1 MPAVVLLVA
10 SIVLL
15 VGTGVGLLWRTR
27 DPVWMR
33 DQGLAMNVHPRAAV
47 VGFVVTGLFV
57 AALAFV
63 GVIMIGGGHPV
74 TGWVFIVLALLGVEL
89 LALQVWVFRQ
99 RVTGFGASDDEPL
112 D

>member
-1 MPAVVLLVA
+1 MPAVVLLVV
-10 SIVLL
+10 SIVMLL
-15 VGTGVGLLWRTR
+15 GMTVGLLWRAR
-27 DPVWMR
+27 DAGWMR
-33 DQGLAMNVHPRAAV
+33 DEGLVANVHPRAAV

-63 GVIMIGGGHPV
+63 GVVMIGGGHPV
-74 TGWVFIVLALLGVEL
+74 EGWAWMVLAFVGVEL

-99 RVTGFGASDDEPL
+99 RVTDFGASEDEPP